1 MWKVLLLTICL
12 LTEAVCA
19 RRHNP
24 VRRLQIGHHLN
35 PRATPLWG
43 SSVIFDNVAVS
54 LHYCHN
60 QHKAK
65 MNSLNPRE
73 FNDFM
78 HTSAQTK
85 LAFNRC
91 LFALIFLKNKAE
103 QMDRVVD
110 MRTVCCESLQ
120 ERKIS
125 LQEFL
130 RKHISP

>member
-1 MWKVLLLTICL
+1 MLTICL

-19 RRHNP
+19 RRRHNP
-24 VRRLQIGHHLN
+24 VIRQQIGRHLH
-35 PRATPLWG
+35 PHATPLWG

-60 QHKAK
+60 QPKAK

-120 ERKIS
+120 ERKMS